1 LEAAV
6 PKLSIVRF
14 HEFMRNGFRDSIRAA
29 YKSHKIFCE
38 ADLQSFAWF
47 EIREF
52 LRRNE
57 ETKGKFRILNKPFLR
72 DCKTYPDLVVF
83 RRRRPWIVIE
93 LKESRRMTVASAV
106 AERKKLLKA
115 RKKLGHKRGYL
126 VYVAR
131 DGEDRA
137 LHGPKGKAA
146 YYFFEVPVILSQV
159 MDRAARKV
167 WRAEFKLWSKYV
179 KRPK

>member
-1 LEAAV
+1 MA
-6 PKLSIVRF
+6 KLSIVKF
-14 HEFMRNGFRDSIRAA
+14 HSFMRGSFRDSIRSA

-38 ADLQSFAWF
+38 ADLQSIAWYK
-47 EIREF
+47 IRQF

-57 ETKGKFRILNKPFLR
+57 EKKGKFRILNKPFLR

-83 RRRRPWIVIE
+83 RGKQPWVVIE
-93 LKESRRMTVASAV
+93 LKESKKMTVASAS
-106 AERKKLLKA
+106 AERKKLTQA
-115 RKKLGHKRGYL
+115 RNKLNHKRGYL

-146 YYFFEVPVILSQV
+146 YHFFEVPVVLSV
-159 MDRAARKV
+159 SMDKAAIRL
-167 WRAEFKLWSKYV
+167 WRDEFKLWSKYV